1 MSTAASRTPETIQ
14 KNIQRLI
21 SRCQDLVDTKQTEV
35 CVKVPIWKLKTVSIR
50 TCFGALTMPIRMLQ
64 SYNLINT
71 TSSTGLHE
79 PSLVFLGLT

>member
-35 CVKVPIWKLKTVSIR
+35 GVKVPVWKLKTV
-50 TCFGALTMPIRMLQ
+50 G
-64 SYNLINT
+64 NT
-71 TSSTGLHE
+71 EDGGYPHKFWSTE
-79 PSLVFLGLT
+79 CDE

>member
-35 CVKVPIWKLKTVSIR
+35 GVKVPVWKLKTVS
-50 TCFGALTMPIRMLQ
+50 TCTSFGALSVMSNAAI
-64 SYNLINT
+64 I
-71 TSSTGLHE
+71 
-79 PSLVFLGLT
+79 LTI